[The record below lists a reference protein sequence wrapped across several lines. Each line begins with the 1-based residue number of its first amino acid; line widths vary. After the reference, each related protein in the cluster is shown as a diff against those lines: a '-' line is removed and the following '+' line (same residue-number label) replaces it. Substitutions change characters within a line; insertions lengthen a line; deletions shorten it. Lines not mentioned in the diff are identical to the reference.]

1 MSEKQGS
8 SIQRTRSIT
17 PKELKEGLEEARTR
31 HVSPWDVLIVEKGI
45 SEDTLA
51 ATFAQWLKLPRVRLA
66 SASVEPEAT
75 KAISEAL
82 ARKYTCL
89 PLKAEGTSLLLAMAN
104 PWDYAAIQDVQ
115 FASSLTV
122 RPVVASR
129 TEILDGIEGIEF
141 CHLGA
146 RDVVRHKIVQDIVE
160 AYRRF
165 GEQRDA
171 AAAERP

>member
-8 SIQRTRSIT
+8 AIHGTGTIT
-17 PKELKEGLEEARTR
+17 PQELKESLEEARTR
-31 HVSPWDVLIVEKGI
+31 NVSPWDVLIVEKGV
-45 SEDTLA
+45 SEEALA

-82 ARKYTCL
+82 ARKHTCL

-104 PWDYAAIQDVQ
+104 PSDYAAIQDVQ
-115 FASSLTV
+115 FASSLMV

-129 TEILDGIEGIEF
+129 TEI
-141 CHLGA
+141 
-146 RDVVRHKIVQDIVE
+146 
-160 AYRRF
+160 
-165 GEQRDA
+165 
-171 AAAERP
+171 